1 MAKTMANLP
10 KLVSPLLQVQDL
22 HVTYLSRTGQKS
34 PALAGLSFEVRPGE
48 TLGVL
53 GESGSGKSTLAAAL
67 LRLLPANGE
76 IEKGVVLFEGQDLLQ
91 AEPGTLQ
98 RIRGARIA
106 VIFQEPSLALHPM
119 IRIGEQIKD
128 VIATHE
134 SSIRDVI
141 PLKTL
146 QLLVEG
152 LPADA
157 ARIADSYPHQLSGGQ
172 QQRGLI
178 PKAIACGPSLVVA
191 DEPTASL

>member
-53 GESGSGKSTLAAAL
+53 GEAGSGKSTLAAAL

-91 AEPGTLQ
+91 AEPRTLQ

-106 VIFQEPSLALHPM
+106 GIFQEPSLALHPM
-119 IRIGEQIKD
+119 LRVSEQISD
-128 VIATHE
+128 ILAAHE
-134 SSIRDVI
+134 SLRRGA
-141 PLKTL
+141 LRQETL
-146 QLLVEG
+146 QLLAEVFSED
-152 LPADA
+152 PAH
-157 ARIADSYPHQLSGGQ
+157 IAESYPHQLS
-172 QQRGLI
+172 
-178 PKAIACGPSLVVA
+178 
-191 DEPTASL
+191 